1 MTKEII
7 TDRIAS
13 LSALSHASRMAAT
26 SPEEPSDSQSSDL
39 EREYLS
45 TCQKLEQLVE
55 RKQRAYGEMDDVSD
69 LHQELSLIGSRIQRE
84 PEDRS
89 HEDDYLAVL
98 RRVRESLGRRIEAE
112 DLKGEFQKSH
122 FELLGL
128 GHKLGFDRSAPPA
141 EPKNDFKRPGA
152 FPMTSAEFDQGAT
165 DEMNLSDVERQI
177 AELQAQ
183 IRSLHSH

>member
-13 LSALSHASRMAAT
+13 LSALSHASRMA
-26 SPEEPSDSQSSDL
+26 SPEPQGGDS

-45 TCQKLEQLVE
+45 TCEKLEELVA
-55 RKQRAYGEMDDVSD
+55 RKQRAYGDTDDVSE

-84 PEDRS
+84 PEDRG

-98 RRVRESLGRRIEAE
+98 GRVRESLGRRIEAE
-112 DLKGEFQKSH
+112 DLKGEFQKLH
-122 FELLGL
+122 FELLGI
-128 GHKLGFDRSAPPA
+128 GHKLGFDRSTPPS
-141 EPKNDFKRPGA
+141 EPKGDFKRA
-152 FPMTSAEFDQGAT
+152 FPVTANDFDTGAT
-165 DEMNLSDVERQI
+165 DEMNLGDVERQI